1 MKHINDHVSLAW
13 KLVRIIFFFFFLYFV
28 FFCIFHYFSLLI
40 VFFLLFSSCF
50 FVVILLL
57 SLFFHF
63 FHPYSLFPCLLHL
76 ISFHFSQASG
86 VERGKEGGVER
97 GREGGVERG
106 REGGVE
112 RGGVLSLEEVQ
123 WTDEDLKKIQKEDV
137 DCGGWGWL

>member
-1 MKHINDHVSLAW
+1 M
-13 KLVRIIFFFFFLYFV
+13 
-28 FFCIFHYFSLLI
+28 
-40 VFFLLFSSCF
+40 LFSSCF

-97 GREGGVERG
+97 GREGGVERRREGGVERG
-106 REGGVE
+106 REGGVERGREGGAE